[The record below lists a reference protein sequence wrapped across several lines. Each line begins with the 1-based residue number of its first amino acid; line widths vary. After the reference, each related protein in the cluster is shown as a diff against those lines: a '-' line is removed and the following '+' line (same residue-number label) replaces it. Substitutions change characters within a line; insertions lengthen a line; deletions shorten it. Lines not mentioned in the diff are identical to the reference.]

1 MKTISV
7 EVEDRIYKDVVNF
20 LRLLPEQS
28 VHVLEDDGETL
39 SPQEREAVLTLQAR
53 LKAGDDSEFEDW
65 ETVKAELK

>member
-7 EVEDRIYKDVVNF
+7 EVEDRIYKDVINF

-53 LKAGDDSEFEDW
+53 LKVGDDSEFEDW
-65 ETVKAELK
+65 ESVKAELK

>member
-39 SPQEREAVLTLQAR
+39 SPQEREAVLALQAR

>member
-28 VHVLEDDGETL
+28 VHVLEVDGETL
-39 SPQEREAVLTLQAR
+39 SPQERETVLALQAK
-53 LKAGDDSEFEDW
+53 LKTGDDSEFEDW

>member
-28 VHVLEDDGETL
+28 VRVLEDDSETL
-39 SPQEREAVLTLQAR
+39 SPQEREAVLALQAR

-65 ETVKAELK
+65 DSVKAELK

>member
-39 SPQEREAVLTLQAR
+39 SPQERETVLALQAR